1 MNRRMKKIFAVFSA
15 AALAAEFSIPFA
27 STAAERERT
36 GKILHSK
43 TLFGTI
49 GEPGFDNIL
58 GHEVDEVIPAIQY
71 APLDKY
77 VDIYGDE
84 GELPAKFDMRKEGTI
99 SAVRNQGE
107 YGSCWTHSS
116 AASAESS
123 VIGSEPS
130 VDLSEFHTAY
140 FSYYGEDRID
150 TGLTDPEEIIDYG
163 GTPQIVINLWSQW
176 AGPIYEEK
184 MPYGDTDV
192 FNDKSKLNKLKYDSD
207 YHLENAY
214 VMNYEKD
221 KSNFAELN
229 DAVKQFIYNGQA
241 VDVSFYSDITLN
253 YHSSYKTSNT
263 NRPSRFCNHAVT
275 IAGWDDTFPASKFKN
290 SPAGNGAWLCKNS
303 WGDNFDDHGYFWI
316 SYYDNSLTDFA
327 VYQLGDKN
335 NYKYNHQHDT
345 YVPAISISP
354 FDNED
359 ENGAV
364 YMANIFTA
372 ENDEQIKAV
381 STYFNEI
388 GTKYEATV
396 YTDLKDPKDPSSGTA
411 AASASGASTIPG
423 YVTIKLDN
431 YAHVKKGEKF
441 SVVIKMENEQTPCL
455 IPTESAVYIKDI
467 DNYKIIDIGSYSK
480 SYIIDKY
487 TNEGE
492 SFYSADSSNWYDVKD
507 EVYEYTDEEKADYLE
522 SIRKQLYEDLDAEL
536 DVDMIKNADEL
547 YAYYEDLFTKGTL
560 NTKLGNISIK
570 AFGDPEGYVDFSHIS
585 GQVPLDE
592 KVTLSAEDND
602 KIIFS
607 ENDSDYVKYTEPIV
621 IDKEKKI
628 SANAGGVEFN
638 ERNYRP
644 AKAEFND
651 LYYKGGAFGDFGK
664 AKRISESEYLI
675 ETDMY
680 TKSFKFFPVTNADVT
695 LDGVSINAYD
705 LTDYITPEYGE
716 TVYNF
721 TLKKENYLDNEVK
734 VIVRKSPVEIS
745 LEYET
750 LEYTGAMSVHTKDG
764 REIED
769 GEYVGDLAGE
779 TLIAEVDGKEVECQ
793 VPERHDVSGLNIDF
807 MSETLG
813 YIPNET
819 AELLEYST
827 SDSENETK
835 YDPATARL
843 IEGSWINSG
852 MAMNKAFKVIPG
864 EILTLKA
871 KAGNGK
877 FASKTERY
885 EIPDAPEAPTEAPKY
900 HSEDGKLVFD
910 SFEYEFVKDDEIAES
925 EIERLMNYY
934 QEDMG
939 YDSADEFYKK
949 MSERCG
955 TDSYKLILNY
965 CSGTWDTL
973 AFNPDCPVYGEKFTV
988 RKAAKDTSFAS
999 KCIETVIYEK
1009 GDLNK
1014 DGSVDGTDA
1023 GIALRHYALVG
1034 GGEEGCIPK
1043 EDYYLGDMNESGDI
1057 DGSDASEIL
1066 AIYVMRGI
1074 G

>member
-1 MNRRMKKIFAVFSA
+1 MNWRMKKISAVFTA
-15 AALAAEFSIPFA
+15 AALTAEFSIPFV
-27 STAAERERT
+27 STAAENERT
-36 GKILHSK
+36 GKLVQVKKIS
-43 TLFGTI
+43 GTI
-49 GEPGFDNIL
+49 GDPGFDNIL
-58 GHEVDEVIPAIQY
+58 GHETNEIVPAIEY

-84 GELPAKFDMRKEGTI
+84 SSLPSKFDMRTEGTI
-99 SAVRNQGE
+99 SGVRNQGE

-140 FSYYGEDRID
+140 FSYYGEDQID
-150 TGLTDPEEIIDYG
+150 TGLTDPEEILDYG
-163 GTPQIVINLWSQW
+163 GTPQVVINLWAQW
-176 AGPIYEEK
+176 AGPIYEDK

-214 VMNYEKD
+214 VMNYD
-221 KSNFAELN
+221 KERSNLSELN

-290 SPAGNGAWLCKNS
+290 SPAGDGAWLCKNS

-316 SYYDNSLTDFA
+316 SYYDNSLADFS

-372 ENDEQIKAV
+372 ENNEQIKAV
-381 STYFNEI
+381 STYFNEV
-388 GTKYEATV
+388 GTKYEVTV
-396 YTDLKDPKDPSSGTA
+396 YTDLEDLNIPSSGTVA
-411 AASASGASTIPG
+411 ATASGVSNIPG

-441 SVVIKMENEQTPCL
+441 SVVIKMENEETPLL
-455 IPTESAVYIKDI
+455 IPAESAVYIKDTE
-467 DNYKIIDIGSYSK
+467 NYKIIDIGSFSK
-480 SYIIDKY
+480 SYIIDMY
-487 TNEGE
+487 TNDGE
-492 SFYSADSSNWYDVKD
+492 SFYSADNSNWYDVKD
-507 EVYEYTDEEKADYLE
+507 EQYVYTDEEKADYLE
-522 SIRKQLYEDLDAEL
+522 SIKEQLYEDLDEELDAEL
-536 DVDMIKNADEL
+536 IETADEL

-585 GQVPLDE
+585 GEVPLDE

-602 KIIFS
+602 KIIYA
-607 ENDSDYVKYTEPIV
+607 ENNSAYVKYTEPIV
-621 IDKEKKI
+621 IDEEKKI
-628 SANAGGVEFN
+628 SANAGGIDFN
-638 ERNYRP
+638 ERNYSP
-644 AKAEFND
+644 AKAQFND
-651 LYYKGGAFGDFGK
+651 LYYKSGTFGDFAK

-675 ETDMY
+675 ETDYY
-680 TKSFKFFPVTNADVT
+680 TKSFRFYPVTNADIT
-695 LDGVSINAYD
+695 FNGEHMEAYE
-705 LTDYITPEYGE
+705 LTDYITPDYGE

-721 TLKKENYLDNEVK
+721 TLKKENCLDNEVK

-745 LEYET
+745 LEYEI
-750 LEYTGAMSVHTKDG
+750 LEYSGALSVHTKDG

-769 GEYVGDLAGE
+769 GEYIGDLAGE
-779 TLIAEVDGKEVECQ
+779 TLIAETEDGEFECK
-793 VPERHDVSGLNIDF
+793 VPERHDISGLNIDY

-813 YIPNET
+813 YVPNET
-819 AELLEYST
+819 ADLLEYMVIDVNS
-827 SDSENETK
+827 ETK
-835 YDPATARL
+835 YKPATARL
-843 IEGSWINSG
+843 VEGSWINSG

-864 EILTLKA
+864 EIISLKV

-877 FASKTERY
+877 FASQTEEY
-885 EIPDAPEAPTEAPKY
+885 KIPDAPDAPSEAPKY

-910 SFEYEFVKDDEIAES
+910 SFEYEFVKDDEITES

-939 YDSADEFYKK
+939 YDSADDFCKK
-949 MSERCG
+949 MTERCG

-965 CSGTWDTL
+965 CSGAWGTL
-973 AFNPDCPVYGEKFTV
+973 AFDPDCPVYGEEFAIRT
-988 RKAAKDTSFAS
+988 AATDTSFAS
-999 KCIETVIYEK
+999 KCKMTAIYEK

-1034 GGEEGCIPK
+1034 GGEEGCIAE

-1057 DGSDASEIL
+1057 DGSDAAEIL
-1066 AIYVMRGI
+1066 AIYAMRGI